1 MSIVARI
8 TSSVTLLYLE
18 TSSCRAFCPSPVV
31 PVLFSCLGTS
41 QVEMLVFKL
50 VEKAWHKDLDLP
62 FSEAA
67 TSCASAGEDPVPAVL
82 RSVKDAL

>member
-1 MSIVARI
+1 
-8 TSSVTLLYLE
+8 
-18 TSSCRAFCPSPVV
+18 
-31 PVLFSCLGTS
+31 
-41 QVEMLVFKL
+41 MLVFKL